1 MLRAHSVI
9 WLKPYPD
16 TNQQTKTGTRRQ
28 TKTPALSRGGDGEG
42 LRYGSSGS
50 LGLQGIQA
58 LTVVRGSACGLFVRY
73 ADQPLFARYAP
84 AFAAAA
90 NIASLVH
97 TDGALFRD
105 HLVPAGSS
113 AYIAHHNVAAAQ

>member
-1 MLRAHSVI
+1 MLRGHSVI

-16 TNQQTKTGTRRQ
+16 TNQQTKTGTRPQ
-28 TKTPALSRGGDGEG
+28 TKNPAPSRGGKG
-42 LRYGSSGS
+42 LRDGSSGS

-58 LTVVRGSACGLFVRY
+58 LTVVRGSACDLFVRY

-113 AYIAHHNVAAAQ
+113 